1 MGYVQV
7 EINIYD
13 QNNNQIGSTM
23 DNVNNLAPHTK
34 WTFKA
39 PVMKKDIICG
49 KWLMYQD
56 FSFFTYFSLK
66 NRVSCYVETLF
77 ESILF

>member
-39 PVMKKDIICG
+39 PVMEEGHYLWKVV
-49 KWLMYQD
+49 
-56 FSFFTYFSLK
+56 
-66 NRVSCYVETLF
+66 NVSGF
-77 ESILF
+77 